1 MTTQYILAID
11 QGTTTTR
18 VLAFSLGGEILGLS
32 QKEIKQYYPQNGW
45 VEHDGEEIWDKTV
58 ECLSEVIQEQKKNNM
73 QAIAVGITN
82 QRETS
87 LFWDRKT
94 GKPVSRAIVWQDRRT
109 ADFCKSLKTSG
120 FESMIGE
127 KTGLVLDPYF
137 SASKINWL
145 LNEGGLRS
153 KAEAGDIIVGTI
165 ESYLVYRLTGC
176 KTHVTDL
183 TNASRTML
191 CNIMTGKWDDD
202 LLTLFD
208 IPKDILPKITDNAG
222 HFGVISN
229 GLAGAGTP
237 ITGMIGDQQSAA
249 MGQGCIRPGMVK
261 STYGTG
267 CFVIENTGN
276 TRHYSGNKLLSTVAY
291 SLDGSISYALEG
303 SIFNA
308 GTVTQFLRDQMG
320 FIKAA
325 KDTDAI
331 CRSIEDTGGVYFV
344 PAFTGLGAPH
354 WDPNARAI
362 ITGLTRA
369 TTQAQ
374 IVRAGMESVAYQS
387 NDLIKAFA
395 ADIGTHP
402 ALIRVDGG
410 MSANDWLMQFLADIL
425 DVTIERPANTETT
438 AYGAAIVAGIGA
450 GIWKSL
456 EEACQSWRLD
466 SVFSPNI
473 NQDTRENLLFNWS
486 KTIEIC
492 KVSK

>member
-1 MTTQYILAID
+1 MTAEYILAID

-18 VLAFSLGGEILGLS
+18 VLAFSLSGEILGLA

-45 VEHDGEEIWDKTV
+45 VEHDGEEIWDKTI
-58 ECLSEVIQEQKKNNM
+58 ECLSEVIQEQNKQNR

-109 ADFCKSLKTSG
+109 ADFCNSLKTSG

-176 KTHVTDL
+176 KTHVTDI

-191 CNIMTGKWDDD
+191 CNIMTATWDDD

-208 IPKDILPKITDNAG
+208 IPIDILPKITDNAG
-222 HFGVISN
+222 HFGVIADDI
-229 GLAGAGTP
+229 AGAGTP
-237 ITGMIGDQQSAA
+237 ITGIIGDQQSAA
-249 MGQGCIRPGMVK
+249 VGQGCIRSGMVK

-267 CFVIENTGN
+267 CFVLQNTGT

-291 SLDGSISYALEG
+291 SLDGSIRYALEG

-320 FIKAA
+320 FIKEA
-325 KDTDAI
+325 KETDAI
-331 CRSIEDTGGVYFV
+331 CRSIEDTGGVYLV

-354 WDPNARAI
+354 WDPNARGI

-374 IVRAGMESVAYQS
+374 IVRAGMESIAYQS
-387 NDLIKAFA
+387 DDLIKAFSG
-395 ADIGTHP
+395 DIGTHP
-402 ALIRVDGG
+402 NVIRVDGG
-410 MSANDWLMQFLADIL
+410 ISANNWLMQFLADIL
-425 DVTIERPANTETT
+425 DVTIERPVNTETT
-438 AYGAAIVAGIGA
+438 AYGAAILAGIGL
-450 GIWKSL
+450 GCWKSL

-466 SVFSPNI
+466 HVFTPDI
-473 NQDTRENLLFNWS
+473 IQDKRESLLFNWS

-492 KVSK
+492 KGSK